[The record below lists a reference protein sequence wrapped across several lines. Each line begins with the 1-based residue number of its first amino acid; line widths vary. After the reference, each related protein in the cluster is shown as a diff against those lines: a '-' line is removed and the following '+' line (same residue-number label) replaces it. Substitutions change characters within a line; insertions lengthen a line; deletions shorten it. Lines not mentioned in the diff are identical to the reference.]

1 MNIASTCLI
10 VMILV
15 LPTFAPSLA
24 NASQTSATFSHAYLV
39 VTFDDGR
46 TGALTY
52 AAPALQS
59 DGIKATMFAYVTSLT
74 SGWNGFLQTS
84 GVMSL
89 QTDYRWEIQGHT
101 YSHPDLDKLTPGV
114 LQSEIASSKQELL
127 KTGFQPISIFAYPY
141 GSGSNN
147 ATVMDLVKQNY
158 VAARNAF
165 ESNSTTPAI
174 YGKDYQLSSWCSDG
188 CSLPNNYQF
197 GGNVLLN
204 STAVST
210 AESWIDKAVS
220 NNMILILVFH
230 QIVNNNPDR
239 YSFASQDF
247 AQLMTHA
254 KTLMDQGMLETLY
267 MGEAVQLLY
276 PSNGLFSLNNLLLY
290 SIAAASTC
298 LIVVFLATT
307 PRKRRSDP
315 ST

>member
-74 SGWNGFLQTS
+74 SGWNGFLQAS
-84 GVMSL
+84 GMMSL
-89 QTDYRWEIQGHT
+89 QRDYHWEIQGHSYT
-101 YSHPDLDKLTPGV
+101 HPDLDKLTSSA
-114 LQSEIASSKQELL
+114 LQSEIVASKQELL

-147 ATVMDLVKQNY
+147 ATVMDLVRQNY

-204 STAVST
+204 STLVST

-220 NNMILILVFH
+220 NHMILILVFH

-239 YSFASQDF
+239 YSYTSQDF
-247 AQLMTHA
+247 TQIMTYA
-254 KTLMDQGMLETLY
+254 KTLMDQGMLDTLY
-267 MGEAVQLLY
+267 ISEAVQLLY
-276 PSNGLFSLNNLLLY
+276 PGSGVFSLNNLLLF
-290 SIAAASTC
+290 SAIAVSSG
-298 LIVVFLATT
+298 LIVAILAI
-307 PRKRRSDP
+307 RYRRRRSDP
-315 ST
+315 